1 MKKKI
6 SYSSIT
12 ILLLAVAVVVMSIG
26 FAGFSEQLKIEGTAE
41 VGMSSWDVAFEED
54 SFSAT
59 TGSVEVNPGDDGLV
73 LGNLSMSYNVTLN
86 KPGDFYEFTINI
98 KNSGTFNATLTGI
111 TMSAL
116 TETQKKYL
124 TYEVTYDKTTYTE
137 SQTGLSVALNS
148 SAFVPVKVRVAYVQ
162 PANASD
168 LPAKAENIN
177 LNVSFDYS
185 QAA

>member
-1 MKKKI
+1 MKKNI

-26 FAGFSEQLKIEGTAE
+26 FAEFSDRLEINGTAE
-41 VGMSSWDVAFEED
+41 VGMSSWDVGFDED

-59 TGSVEVNPGDDGLV
+59 AGSVEVDAGDDGLV
-73 LGNLSMSYNVTLN
+73 LGKLSMSYNVTLS

-98 KNSGTFNATLTGI
+98 NNSGTFNATLTGI

-116 TETQKKYL
+116 TEAQKKYL

-137 SQTGLSVALNS
+137 TQTGLALALNS
-148 SAFVPVKVRVAYVQ
+148 STVVPVKVRVAYVQ

-168 LPAKAENIN
+168 LPAKAEEVT